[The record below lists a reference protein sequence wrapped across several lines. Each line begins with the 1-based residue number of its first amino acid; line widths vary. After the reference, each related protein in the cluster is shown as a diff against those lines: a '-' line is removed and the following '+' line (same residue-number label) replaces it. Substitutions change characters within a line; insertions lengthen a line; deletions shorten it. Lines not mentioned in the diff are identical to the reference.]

1 MPFDELTP
9 RPFTLHSVR
18 TFAPSTSGV
27 YGISNAREWLYV
39 GETANIQAA
48 LINHLQDLNTSLKK
62 RQPTG
67 FVFEVC
73 DGASRSGRQDRLIH
87 EYAPLF
93 NPLSSR
99 YS

>member
-9 RPFTLHSVR
+9 RPFTRHAVR
-18 TFAPSTSGV
+18 TFAPNTSGV

-39 GETANIQAA
+39 GETGNIQAA
-48 LINHLQDLNTSLKK
+48 LLDHLQDLNTSLGK

-73 DGASRSGRQDRLIH
+73 DGPSRSSRQDRLIL
-87 EYAPLF
+87 EYAPVF

>member
-9 RPFTLHSVR
+9 RPFTLHAVR

-48 LINHLQDLNTSLKK
+48 LIGHLKDPTTSLKK
-62 RQPTG
+62 KLPTG

-87 EYAPLF
+87 EYSPLF

-99 YS
+99 YT